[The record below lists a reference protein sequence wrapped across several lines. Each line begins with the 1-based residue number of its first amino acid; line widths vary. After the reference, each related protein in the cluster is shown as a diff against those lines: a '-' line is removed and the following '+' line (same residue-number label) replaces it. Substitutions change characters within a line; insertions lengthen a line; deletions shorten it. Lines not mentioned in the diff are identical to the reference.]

1 MKKQQELPKNNS
13 SSTPNLGHYHYDPHI
28 IPPEIKA
35 RAAREGEK
43 FAHVEH
49 DVPGDTEHLHNR
61 DGYTVDEEGLI
72 NNYAVEP
79 EMYIKEPGDLR
90 ERQKQLRMQ
99 RLHELQ
105 ELSEDEEG
113 KLTMEHDW
121 RHKGPGMI

>member
-1 MKKQQELPKNNS
+1 MKTKSVETQDMVTQELS
-13 SSTPNLGHYHYDPHI
+13 HYDPHI
-28 IPPEIKA
+28 VPPELKA
-35 RAAREGEK
+35 RAAREGK
-43 FAHVEH
+43 NFGHVEH
-49 DVPGDTEHLHNR
+49 DIPGDTEHLHNR

-79 EMYIKEPGDLR
+79 EMYIKVPGDLKAK
-90 ERQKQLRMQ
+90 QKQLRMQ

-105 ELSEDEEG
+105 ELSEGEEG

>member
-1 MKKQQELPKNNS
+1 MKNNQKTATN
-13 SSTPNLGHYHYDPHI
+13 SSTSPENLGHYDPHI
-28 IPPEIKA
+28 MPSEIRA
-35 RAAREGEK
+35 RKAREGK
-43 FAHVEH
+43 NFGHVEH
-49 DVPGDTEHLHNR
+49 DLPGDTEHLHNR

-79 EMYIKEPGDLR
+79 EMYLNEPGDLR
-90 ERQKQLRMQ
+90 EKQIQLRMQ

-113 KLTMEHDW
+113 KLTMKHDW

>member
-1 MKKQQELPKNNS
+1 MRKNQQESPKN
-13 SSTPNLGHYHYDPHI
+13 SSTSPKNLGHYDPHI
-28 IPPEIKA
+28 MPPEIKA

-43 FAHVEH
+43 FGHVEH
-49 DVPGDTEHLHNR
+49 DLPGDTEHLHNR

-79 EMYIKEPGDLR
+79 EMYINEPGDLK
-90 ERQKQLRMQ
+90 ETQKQLRMQ

-113 KLTMEHDW
+113 KLTVEHDW

>member
-1 MKKQQELPKNNS
+1 MNTQNDANPTIS
-13 SSTPNLGHYHYDPHI
+13 HYDPHI
-28 IPPEIKA
+28 IPAESAA
-35 RAAREGEK
+35 RAAREGED
-43 FAHVEH
+43 FGHVDHDDPADKEH
-49 DVPGDTEHLHNR
+49 IHTR
-61 DGYTVDEEGLI
+61 DGYTIDQEGLI

-90 ERQKQLRMQ
+90 LQEQERKIE

-121 RHKGPGMI
+121 RHKGPGLI